1 MKALSERLQAL
12 ESEDRRRQ
20 LFLSEGVPLTD
31 NDVLGLA
38 SRPEVAAALVGAL
51 QRGLPTGGRGSRLLG
66 GNHPDWEA
74 LEARVAR
81 WQGREAALYFST
93 GYAANV
99 GLLACLPE
107 PGELIVSDSLNHASL
122 IDGARLSRA
131 RRVVVPHGDVAAAA
145 RAIDGPAYVV
155 VESVYSMDGDLAP
168 LEDYAALCQRTGAR
182 LIVDEA
188 HATGLYGV
196 EGQGRV
202 AALGLQE
209 AVFASV
215 HPCGKAVGM
224 AGAFVC
230 GSGDLRDWLINAAR
244 SFVFSTAPAPFLAA
258 GLDAA
263 LALLQGDAAL
273 RRRPLELAVRLRAR
287 LAGRVDTGASASA
300 IVPLIVGDERRAL
313 DLAAG
318 LRSRGWDLRAVR
330 PPTVPPGACRVRVV
344 VHAAMD
350 EAQIDALAE
359 DILDGVGR

>member
-1 MKALSERLQAL
+1 
-12 ESEDRRRQ
+12 
-20 LFLSEGVPLTD
+20 
-31 NDVLGLA
+31 
-38 SRPEVAAALVGAL
+38 
-51 QRGLPTGGRGSRLLG
+51 
-66 GNHPDWEA
+66 
-74 LEARVAR
+74 
-81 WQGREAALYFST
+81 
-93 GYAANV
+93 
-99 GLLACLPE
+99 
-107 PGELIVSDSLNHASL
+107 
-122 IDGARLSRA
+122 
-131 RRVVVPHGDVAAAA
+131 
-145 RAIDGPAYVV
+145 
-155 VESVYSMDGDLAP
+155 
-168 LEDYAALCQRTGAR
+168 
-182 LIVDEA
+182 
-188 HATGLYGV
+188 
-196 EGQGRV
+196 
-202 AALGLQE
+202 
-209 AVFASV
+209 
-215 HPCGKAVGM
+215 M

-273 RRRPLELAVRLRAR
+273 RRRPLELAARLRAR
-287 LAGRVDTGASASA
+287 LTGRVDTGASASA